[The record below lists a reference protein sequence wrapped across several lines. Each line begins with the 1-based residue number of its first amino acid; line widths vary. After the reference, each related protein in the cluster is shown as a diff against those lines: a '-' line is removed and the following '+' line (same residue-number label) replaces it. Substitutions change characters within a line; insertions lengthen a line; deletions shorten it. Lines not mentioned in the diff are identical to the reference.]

1 MTKSTKLKEERKF
14 KFFVI
19 HNKDPE
25 RRKVIIEQLLRNGV
39 ADTDIELIDYPNKE
53 DLTYSLK
60 KKIVQKK
67 RDRHNFGFPSEKGS
81 LKDGWICVSYKHYLA
96 IEKIVKNKYPLGI
109 IIEDNVGSINK
120 NIIDTLNKCLDELP
134 SDWDSL
140 FDSTRAHSFDMMKE
154 GKVTNKKIVYKK
166 NLGYSFNKNGNIIGG
181 GGTKSAQFYMLNF
194 NSAKNLYEN
203 YLPFNHAPDVWMNEL
218 FRHLDFNAYWV
229 EPSITENRKNHKST
243 TNFEKKLSY
252 YQIKS
257 KIHNLFLGI

>member
-1 MTKSTKLKEERKF
+1 MTKNKNLKEIRKF

-25 RRKVIIEQLLRNGV
+25 RKKVITEELLGNGV
-39 ADTDIELIDYPNKE
+39 FDKDIELIDYPNKE
-53 DLTYSLK
+53 DLTYNLK

-67 RDRHNFGFPSEKGS
+67 RERHNFGFPNQKGS

-96 IEKIVKNKYPLGI
+96 IEKMVKNKYPLGI
-109 IIEDNVGSINK
+109 IIEDNVGTINE
-120 NIIDTLNKCLDELP
+120 NIIETLNKCLDELP
-134 SDWDSL
+134 SDWDVL

-154 GKVTNKKIVYKK
+154 GQVNNKNIVYKK
-166 NLGYSFNKNGNIIGG
+166 NLGYSFNISGNIIAG

-194 NSAKNLYEN
+194 NSAKKLYDH

-218 FRHLDFNAYWV
+218 FRHLDFNCYWI
-229 EPSITENRKNHKST
+229 EPSITENRKNHTSS

-252 YQIKS
+252 YQLKS
-257 KIHNLFLGI
+257 KIHNLILGI